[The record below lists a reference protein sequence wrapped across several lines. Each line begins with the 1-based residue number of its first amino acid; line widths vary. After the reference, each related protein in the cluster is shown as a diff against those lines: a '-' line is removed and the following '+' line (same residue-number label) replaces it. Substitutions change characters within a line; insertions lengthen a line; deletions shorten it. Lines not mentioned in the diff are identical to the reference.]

1 MITDYEWP
9 LWRDA
14 KLICGIDEAGR
25 GPLAG
30 PVVAAAV
37 LFPRFFRAAGTV
49 LELLNDSKQ
58 LSAGERDMLA
68 PAIRKAAACWA
79 VAVVEH
85 DIIDSIN
92 ILQATMLA
100 MNKAVEGLSITPQL
114 LLVDGNRFKTSLRI
128 PFETI
133 IKGDSKVFS
142 IAAASVLAKT
152 HRDDLMVA
160 YGAQYP
166 LYGFERHAGYAT
178 KAHVE
183 AIRQHGRCP
192 IHRLSFKLR
201 QLGEKP

>member
-9 LWRDA
+9 IWQISTLV
-14 KLICGIDEAGR
+14 CGIDEAGR

-37 LFPRFFRAAGTV
+37 IFPRWFRPDGGA
-49 LELLNDSKQ
+49 LERVNDSKK
-58 LSAGERDMLA
+58 LSAEQRKLLA
-68 PAIRKAAACWA
+68 PAIRTAAAFWA
-79 VAVVEH
+79 VAVIDH
-85 DIIDSIN
+85 DIIDGIN

-100 MNKAVEGLSITPQL
+100 MNQAVASLPMMPEL
-114 LLVDGNRFKTSLRI
+114 LLVDGNRFNTELSI

-133 IKGDSKVFS
+133 VKGDAKVFS

-152 HRDDLMVA
+152 HRDELMVA

-192 IHRLSFKLR
+192 IHRHSFRLR

>member
-14 KLICGIDEAGR
+14 KRICGIDEAGR

-37 LFPRFFRAAGTV
+37 VFPRFFRPDDTV

-58 LSAGERDMLA
+58 LSADERNTLA
-68 PAIRKAAACWA
+68 PAIKKAAACWA
-79 VAVVEH
+79 IGVVEH
-85 DIIDSIN
+85 DIIDRIN

-100 MNKAVEGLSITPQL
+100 MNDAVISLPTTPDL
-114 LLVDGNRFKTSLRI
+114 LLVDGNRFKTELPI
-128 PFETI
+128 PYQTI
-133 IKGDSKVFS
+133 VKGDSKVFS

-152 HRDDLMVA
+152 HRDELMVA

-178 KAHVE
+178 RAHIE
-183 AIRQHGRCP
+183 AIRRHGRCP

>member
-37 LFPRFFRAAGTV
+37 VFPRHFRADDTV

-100 MNKAVEGLSITPQL
+100 MNDAVMLLPTIPEL
-114 LLVDGNRFKTSLRI
+114 LLVDGNSFKTELSI
-128 PFETI
+128 PFKTI
-133 IKGDSKVFS
+133 IKGDSRVFS

-152 HRDDLMVA
+152 HRDELMVA
-160 YGAQYP
+160 YGELYP

>member
-100 MNKAVEGLSITPQL
+100 MNDAVMSLPTIPEL
-114 LLVDGNRFKTSLRI
+114 LLVDGNRFKTELSI
-128 PFETI
+128 PFKTI

-152 HRDDLMVA
+152 HRDELMVA
-160 YGAQYP
+160 YGELYP